1 MKDMIPPPNNTR
13 SKETIVLSPDE
24 QKRYSRQI
32 MLFGEGGQE
41 KLKQSTIFIAGVGGL
56 GSPIALYLA
65 AAGIGK
71 IIIADNDSVELSNLN
86 RQIIHSTPD
95 IGLGKAESAQ
105 QKMEAINPEIEI
117 EAHHTTINAENIAT
131 LIKDADGIVDAMD
144 NFETR
149 YILNEAAYEKGIPLF
164 HGGIHGFTGQATT
177 IIPGITAC
185 LRCIFPHAPPKETF
199 PVLGTTAGF
208 IGVVQANEV
217 IKYLTG
223 TGELLVNRLLL
234 WDGERAEVDTIAVE
248 KNPDCL
254 ICKNTGT

>member
-1 MKDMIPPPNNTR
+1 M
-13 SKETIVLSPDE
+13 LSPDE
-24 QKRYSRQI
+24 QRRYSRQI
-32 MLFGEGGQE
+32 MLFGEEGQE
-41 KLKQSTIFIAGVGGL
+41 KLKQAAIFIAGAGGL

-71 IIIADNDSVELSNLN
+71 IIIADNDLVELSNLN

-95 IGLGKAESAQ
+95 IGEKKSESAR
-105 QKMEAINPEIEI
+105 QKMEAMNPGISI
-117 EAHHTTINAENIAT
+117 EAHHTTIDSENISN

-149 YILNEAAYEKGIPLF
+149 YILNEAAFEKGIPLF
-164 HGGIHGFTGQATT
+164 HGGIHGFSGQATT
-177 IIPGITAC
+177 IIPGRTAC

-217 IKYLTG
+217 IKYLTD
-223 TGELLVNRLLL
+223 TGELLENRLLL

-254 ICKNTGT
+254 ICKNRGE